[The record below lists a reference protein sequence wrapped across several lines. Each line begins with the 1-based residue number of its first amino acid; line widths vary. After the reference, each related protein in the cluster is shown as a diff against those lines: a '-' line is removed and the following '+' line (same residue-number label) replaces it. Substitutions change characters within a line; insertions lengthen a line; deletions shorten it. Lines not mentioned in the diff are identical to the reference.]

1 MNASSMEAL
10 GPPPFRFTPSAGPCM
25 EGPAFSP
32 VFKLLATGLVFGTA
46 FWLVHLWMGGKVVGG
61 LVSILSWFLAGL
73 AIMLYTWWWIVR
85 SRTRLDTQA
94 LYQSWMWDKKMELR
108 ELAYGKVIRVR
119 GLDWLIA
126 PRLYVRTLTG
136 KFAVFYA
143 ADPGLI
149 SEFERMVVELKAFRA
164 LD

>member
-1 MNASSMEAL
+1 VNPSSIEAL
-10 GPPPFRFTPSAGPCM
+10 GPPPFRFSPSAGPSVI
-25 EGPAFSP
+25 GPAFSP
-32 VFKLLATGLVFGTA
+32 AFKLLATGLVFGTA
-46 FWLVHLWMGGKVVGG
+46 GWLVHLWMSGKVVGG
-61 LVSILSWFLAGL
+61 VVSILSWFLAAL

-85 SRTRLDTQA
+85 SRTRLDGQE

-108 ELAYGKVIRVR
+108 ELAYGKLVRVR

-143 ADPGLI
+143 ADPKMI
-149 SEFERMVVELKAFRA
+149 SEFERLVVELKAFRA
-164 LD
+164 L